1 MSFPRLGWSKVA
13 SRSRI
18 AVLRLPAIKPGRI
31 RLPAIKPARIRLP
44 AVRPARIRLPRP
56 GWPRVLRPATLAAS
70 AGWVLAGIF
79 LFTCYLHIS
88 RTLAITSDGASNALQ
103 AWDML
108 HGNLLLRGW
117 QLSDV
122 SFATTELPEY
132 MIIERLRGLRPDVV
146 HAAAAMTY
154 TLLLLLA
161 ALLAKGKAR
170 GKEAVIR
177 ILITA
182 GIMLAPQLG
191 AGISVLLLSPD
202 HVGTA
207 AAVMLTWILLDRAP
221 RSWYVPPAAA
231 ALLAWALIADN
242 IVLITGILP
251 LATAGTARAYL
262 SSGLVPAPPR
272 LARRRSWFELSLAAM
287 AVLAAWIA
295 RTAVTMVSSAGGY
308 ALWPVGNQLSAFN
321 EVPRHVLLTW
331 HGLLL
336 LYGADFFSRNLG
348 YAAALA
354 MLHLVGLGLA
364 AWALCAAWR
373 RFAGHDLVVQIL
385 AIATVLNLAAYLFG
399 VRAVDLSSTREIA
412 AVLPYTAVLAGRLL
426 AGRLQRAGLLPA
438 LAVVLTGYI
447 LSLSQ
452 IVAQP
457 PAAGQNQQLA
467 SWLAAHRLGYGLA
480 GYWRASSTTLDSS
493 GSVRLRSVRLSGGL
507 VARDRWEIQQSWY
520 SPAVHDATFI
530 VLAPST
536 PGRAPFPSVAAV
548 RATFGQPAR
557 IYYVGLYIVLVW
569 NSNLLTELG

>member
-1 MSFPRLGWSKVA
+1 VP
-13 SRSRI
+13 
-18 AVLRLPAIKPGRI
+18 
-31 RLPAIKPARIRLP
+31 
-44 AVRPARIRLPRP
+44 RPA
-56 GWPRVLRPATLAAS
+56 ALAAS
-70 AGWVLAGIF
+70 AVWILAGIF
-79 LFTCYLHIS
+79 LFTCYLRVS

-122 SFATTELPEY
+122 SFSTTELPEY

-146 HAAAAMTY
+146 HAAAAATY
-154 TLLLLLA
+154 TVLLLLA

-170 GKEAVIR
+170 GKEAGIR

-191 AGISVLLLSPD
+191 DGVSVLLLSPD

-207 AAVMLTWILLDRAP
+207 AAVLLTWILLDRAP
-221 RSWYVPPAAA
+221 RSWYVPPAVA

-251 LATAGTARAYL
+251 LAAAGAARAYL
-262 SSGLVPAPPR
+262 SSGLSSGPARPGR
-272 LARRRSWFELSLAAM
+272 TRSWFELSLVAM

-295 RTAVTMVSSAGGY
+295 RTAVALISSAGGY
-308 ALWPVGNQLSAFN
+308 ALWPVGNQLAAFSQ
-321 EVPRHVLLTW
+321 VPQHVLLTF

-336 LYGADFFSRNLG
+336 LFGADFFSQNLG
-348 YAAALA
+348 YVAALA

-364 AWALCAAWR
+364 AWGLCAAWR
-373 RFAGHDLVVQIL
+373 RFAGQDLVVQVL
-385 AIATVLNLAAYLFG
+385 AIAAVLNLAAYLFG
-399 VRAVDLSSTREIA
+399 PRAQDLSSTREIA

-426 AGRLQRAGLLPA
+426 AGRLQRARLAPA

-452 IVAQP
+452 LVAHP

-467 SWLAAHRLGYGLA
+467 SWLAAHRLSYGLA
-480 GYWRASSTTLDSS
+480 GYWRASSTTLDSA
-493 GSVRLRSVRLSGGL
+493 GNVRLRPVRVSGGL
-507 VARDRWEIQQSWY
+507 VARDPWEMQQSWY

-536 PGRAPFPSVAAV
+536 PGRAPFPWVADV

-557 IYYVGLYIVLVW
+557 IYYVGIYTVLVW
-569 NSNLLTELG
+569 NKNLLTELG